1 MMRTDPT
8 VDGVEA
14 ELDEI
19 LTERLT
25 EADLPSIQKQPVA
38 GEMAMMDL
46 AWIIELVSTV
56 RKSLIQAVTQ
66 ANREAQEREATAAP
80 QGAPETQPGL
90 SMPDIGAEQPEGGQL
105 PGPMP
110 PMREVLAGL
119 GRRQAR

>member
-14 ELDEI
+14 ELDVT
-19 LTERLT
+19 LTERLA
-25 EADLPSIQKQPVA
+25 EADLPSIQQQAVV
-38 GEMAMMDL
+38 GEMAMMDS
-46 AWIIELVSTV
+46 AWIIGLVSTV

-66 ANREAQEREATAAP
+66 ANREAQERDATEAP
-80 QGAPETQPGL
+80 HGAPETQPGL
-90 SMPDIGAEQPEGGQL
+90 SMPDIGAEQPQGAQL

>member
-19 LTERLT
+19 LTERLR
-25 EADLPSIQKQPVA
+25 EADLPSIQQQAVA

-46 AWIIELVSTV
+46 AWIIELVNTF

-66 ANREAQEREATAAP
+66 ANREAQEREATEAP